1 MSRGHERLR
10 LPERQALQVLT
21 QSIDDAVECLVGHR
35 LLLVAPA
42 RQDNGLVATD
52 QLVQEV
58 PDQGGLADTRRAMD
72 VEGYGPAA
80 GHVCECGLQG
90 LEISA
95 RPTKGGG

>member
-1 MSRGHERLR
+1 M
-10 LPERQALQVLT
+10 T

-42 RQDNGLVATD
+42 REDNGLVATD

-72 VEGYGPAA
+72 VEGYGLAT
-80 GHVCECGLQG
+80 GHVRECGLQG
-90 LEISA
+90 LEISGRG
-95 RPTKGGG
+95 RPRRG